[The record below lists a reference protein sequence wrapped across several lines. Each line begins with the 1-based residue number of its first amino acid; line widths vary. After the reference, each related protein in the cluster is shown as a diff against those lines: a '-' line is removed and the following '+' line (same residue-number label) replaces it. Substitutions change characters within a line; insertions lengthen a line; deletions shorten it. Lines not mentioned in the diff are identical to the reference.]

1 MLLLSVVGGYAQN
14 CPSAVTITTPDYATT
29 LTQSNSWVKM
39 SSNAL
44 ATASVKLD
52 ADPVN
57 GYVEL
62 NPGFMANP
70 GSLGVFIAQPLDG
83 CGAGVPSKVMEPE
96 EQLKVME
103 WKNDKV
109 YLAPNPN
116 KGIFVLVLKEV
127 DKGLIEVFDL
137 LGKKVYQRDFTNRR
151 GGELEINIEKSEG
164 GVYIVRLT
172 SDSEIMQQKIIKL

>member
-1 MLLLSVVGGYAQN
+1 MLLSAVSGYSQT
-14 CPSAVTITTPDYATT
+14 CPFTVTITTADYATT
-29 LTQSNSWVKM
+29 LTQSNTWIKM

-62 NPGFMANP
+62 NPGFVANP
-70 GSLGVFIAQPLDG
+70 GVLGFFIAQPLDG
-83 CGAGVPSKVMEPE
+83 CGTGVPSKVMEPE
-96 EQLKVME
+96 EQLKVVE

-116 KGIFVLVLKEV
+116 TGVFALVLKEV

-137 LGKKVYQRDFTNRR
+137 LGKKVYQRDFTNKR
-151 GGELEINIEKSEG
+151 GGELEINIEKSEA